1 MRRMQGT
8 LSDAAPAELC
18 LRLAGQAA
26 TGALRLQGDSGE
38 AVIQFRR
45 GLLVSGRSPA
55 TTGEHGAR
63 LGERLVLAGAI
74 TATALDEVL
83 AEQQGLDQPLG
94 LGQLLVDRDLVSARL
109 VRLYLVEQILDTVL
123 DTVGWSTGD
132 YGFEPGRVDV
142 PDGVEVAVEVPR
154 ALMEVRRRDDE
165 RGRIEEQVPA
175 PTAVHRR
182 VEGTTPPATLA
193 HDESVV
199 LDAIDG
205 EQSVGEIT
213 ARLGLSYGDVSR
225 LIYRLALQ
233 GLVESAEEDHDV
245 DDLAALLTNALEGSS
260 ERREPEPDLVDD
272 GWAEARNEL
281 QDIDEPEPWVGYAHG
296 AAPEPEPVLAPEV
309 AAEPALPAE
318 LADAGDAETDA
329 PSLPDDLLWPSDDFA
344 LPPATL
350 TPTEPERGPERRPEP
365 VAPVSP
371 TTRADLFSA
380 LHEVQ
385 NGDTKPAPEPPKR
398 DEPEKPPAR
407 LEYVEFESSIS
418 EEDEEPVIKAP
429 RPSTSDVSALLAEL
443 HALNTDPEN

>member
-26 TGALRLQGDSGE
+26 TGALRLQGASGE

-63 LGERLVLAGAI
+63 LGERLVAAGAI
-74 TATALDEVL
+74 TADTLDEVL
-83 AEQQGLDQPLG
+83 AEQREREQPLG

-109 VRLYLVEQILDTVL
+109 VRLYLLEQILDSVL
-123 DTVGWSTGD
+123 DTVGWSEGD
-132 YGFEPGRVDV
+132 YGFEPGEVDV
-142 PDGVEVAVEVPR
+142 PDGIDVSIEVHR

-165 RGRIEEQVPA
+165 RARIEEQVPA

-182 VEGTTPPATLA
+182 VEGAEAPTTLD
-193 HDESVV
+193 HDEALV
-199 LDAIDG
+199 LSALDG
-205 EQSVGEIT
+205 EQSVGEVT

-225 LIYRLALQ
+225 LIYRLALH
-233 GLVESAEEDHDV
+233 GLVESAEPDDGV
-245 DDLAALLTNALEGSS
+245 DDLAALLTDALEGNA
-260 ERREPEPDLVDD
+260 EGREPAPDLADE
-272 GWAEARNEL
+272 GWAEARDEHS
-281 QDIDEPEPWVGYAHG
+281 DTDEPEPWVGYAHG
-296 AAPEPEPVLAPEV
+296 APPEPEAVAPLQTAPTPQDDGAEIAH
-309 AAEPALPAE
+309 AAGA
-318 LADAGDAETDA
+318 ADT
-329 PSLPDDLLWPSDDFA
+329 DLLWPDDDFA

-350 TPTEPERGPERRPEP
+350 APPDSPPASTRPVEP
-365 VAPVSP
+365 ASP
-371 TTRADLFSA
+371 ASRSDLFSA

-385 NGDTKPAPEPPKR
+385 NGDTTPTPEPTAPPE
-398 DEPEKPPAR
+398 DETPREPAR
-407 LEYVEFESSIS
+407 LAYVEFESSVS
-418 EEDEEPVIKAP
+418 EEEEEVVKAP